1 MKQEST
7 ENLEPAI
14 SVDMRDQRC
23 PLPVLRAKLMLT
35 RVRVGEIVHV
45 AATDPHA
52 SVDFRAFC
60 ARTGHAL
67 VRHTRD
73 QEGVLHFY
81 IRRVD
86 GAHT

>member
-1 MKQEST
+1 MKEEST
-7 ENLEPAI
+7 VHLEPTV
-14 SVDMRDQRC
+14 SVDMRDQKC

-52 SVDFRAFC
+52 TVDFRAFC
-60 ARTGHAL
+60 ARTGHELAQH
-67 VRHTRD
+67 VQD

-81 IRRVD
+81 IRRVS